1 MQPDERRRRR
11 RELILIATV
20 TAIFLVL
27 AIFETRLVHLTNS
40 SSWSGNVT
48 FFLLINL
55 NLLLLV
61 LVVFL
66 VMRQAVKL
74 VLERRHGI
82 FGSRLRT
89 RLAFAFLGLTLVPSV
104 LLFIVA
110 QGLLN
115 TAFDRWFNVRVD
127 SALRGALEVAQTYYQ
142 SAANN
147 ALFFARQ
154 VSRDAAKRDLFDPH
168 APKTRQKYVDAKRAE
183 YGLAGL
189 SLLGAQRQTL
199 TRSFNDAA
207 ARMPDLSSESVA
219 ELFAAKEVLR
229 TEKLGRGH
237 VIRCGILATADD
249 GTPLGAVV
257 VDYLVP
263 RDVSDEAGEIT
274 KSYQEYRQLSSM
286 KQPIRSAYTLT
297 MALVTIVVVFIAMW
311 FGFQQA
317 KAITTPL
324 QNLAEGTR
332 EVAQGNWDYRFEA
345 GSDSDTEAL
354 GNSLN
359 QMTQDL
365 RATNSELVERRNY
378 LARILSN
385 IAAGVVSIDD
395 NGRITMLN
403 PAAERMLGVRLTEAF
418 GKTAAEVLGRADLS
432 AVAEL
437 VAEAAA
443 HPRSEVEQ
451 QIKLTGG
458 EQIMTALVSATALS
472 DDSGA
477 ARGVLLFFEDV
488 THLLRVQRMEAWRE
502 VARRLAHE
510 IKNPLTPIQLSAQRL
525 RKRYADKLPPDD
537 REVFDEC
544 TTTIVAQVDE
554 MKRLV
559 NEFSTFARL
568 PAVALAIDD
577 INSVIDEALVLF
589 REAHPQIEFAF
600 DRGASVPEFNLD
612 RAAIKRV
619 LINLLDN
626 AVAACDA
633 EPVAGRI
640 GLSTRFIPE
649 RGMVRIEVADNG
661 AGMSREVKMRLFE
674 PYFSTKRDGTGLG
687 LAIVSAIVADHQG
700 YVRVLENQPRG
711 SRFIIEL
718 PSGKRQAPERVT
730 AQA

>member
-1 MQPDERRRRR
+1 MEPDERRRRR
-11 RELILIATV
+11 RESILIAAV
-20 TAIFLVL
+20 AAIFLAL

-61 LVVFL
+61 LVMFL
-66 VMRQAVKL
+66 VTRQAVKL
-74 VLERRHGI
+74 VLERRRGI

-89 RLAFAFLGLTLVPSV
+89 RLAFAFLGLTLAPSV

-115 TAFDRWFNVRVD
+115 TAFDRWFNLRVD
-127 SALRGALEVAQTYYQ
+127 NALRGAIEVAQTYYQ

-154 VSRDAAKRDLFDPH
+154 VGRDAAEHDLFDPRSQK
-168 APKTRQKYVDAKRAE
+168 ARQKYVDAKRAE

-189 SLLGAQRQTL
+189 TLLSPERQTL
-199 TRSFNDAA
+199 SRSLSEDATQ
-207 ARMPDLSSESVA
+207 MPELTSEVVS
-219 ELFAAKEVLR
+219 ELFSVHEVSR

-237 VIRCGILATADD
+237 VVRCGILATADD
-249 GTPLGAVV
+249 GSPVGAVV
-257 VDYLVP
+257 VDYIVP
-263 RDVSDEAGEIT
+263 RDVSDEAREIT

-297 MALVTIVVVFIAMW
+297 MALVTMVVVFIAMW

-359 QMTQDL
+359 QMTQAL

-378 LARILSN
+378 LTRILSN

-395 NGRITMLN
+395 NDRLTMLN
-403 PAAERMLGVRLTEAF
+403 PAAERMLGLRLTQVF
-418 GKTAAEVLGRADLS
+418 GKTSAEVLGRSDLS
-432 AVAEL
+432 VVAEL

-443 HPRSEVEQ
+443 NPHSEVEQ
-451 QIKLTGG
+451 QVKLTGG

-477 ARGVLLFFEDV
+477 YRGVLLFFEDV

-525 RKRYADKLPPDD
+525 RKRYLNQIPADD

-544 TTTIVAQVDE
+544 TTTIVSQVDE

-568 PAVALAIDD
+568 PAVELGVEDL
-577 INSVIDEALVLF
+577 NGLIDEALVLF
-589 REAHPQIEFAF
+589 REGHPQIDFTF
-600 DRGASVPEFNLD
+600 DRGSTVPELRLD

-619 LINLLDN
+619 MINLLDN
-626 AVAACDA
+626 AVSACEA
-633 EPVAGRI
+633 VADPGRI
-640 GLSTRFIPE
+640 TLSTRFIPE
-649 RGMVRIEVADNG
+649 RGVVRIEVADNG
-661 AGMSREVKMRLFE
+661 TGMSREVKMRLFE

-687 LAIVSAIVADHQG
+687 LAIVSAIVSDHQG
-700 YVRVLENQPRG
+700 YVRVLDNQPRG
-711 SRFIIEL
+711 SRFLIEL
-718 PSGKRQAPERVT
+718 PTGKRTAPERAAV
-730 AQA
+730 QA